1 MSNGCQCETP
11 QLRAYRG
18 SNCQRCARLL
28 DDEYLS
34 NDANLTEFFGL
45 VSDIPGI
52 DSSILEV
59 AAQRERMGREEY
71 GLKYLG
77 RDNISEAVEEI
88 ADLMIYCYLH
98 WLKAKR
104 EGVYLDMAPL
114 IEAAVHGA
122 YAYNALKRLR

>member
-1 MSNGCQCETP
+1 M
-11 QLRAYRG
+11 RAYKG
-18 SNCQRCARLL
+18 GNCQRCARVL
-28 DDEYLS
+28 DDQYLS
-34 NDANLTEFFGL
+34 NDANLSEFFGL

-52 DSSILEV
+52 DRNLLEV

-77 RDNISEAVEEI
+77 RDNIGEAVEEI
-88 ADLMIYCYLH
+88 ADLIIYCYLH

-104 EGVYLDMAPL
+104 DGVYLDMAPL